1 MRKTVLLI
9 LIITVSVMINSGCKK
24 PENDPRP
31 LVITTLFPQY
41 DFARQI
47 GGEKINLKLLL
58 NPGVEAHS
66 FEPTPRDIADISKAR
81 LFIYTGRFME
91 PWAERIIKGIKN
103 ENLTVVD
110 AGKGIKLLQI
120 HEAEND
126 GHHDGDHS
134 EEDHHHH
141 GGKDP
146 HIWLDPI
153 NALSMIDNILEGL
166 INCDPDNRLYYENNA
181 EKFKK
186 EVLAL
191 HRDFTEMFKK
201 AKHKMIIFGGHYAFR
216 YFSNRYGLDYI
227 SPYSGF
233 SPDAEPS
240 PGKIAELIKVIEKT
254 GIGVIYYEELIDPR
268 VARVISEQTGV
279 EMMLLHGV
287 HNISKKDYQSGATY
301 ISIMRKNLE
310 SLKKGLEYTE

>member
-1 MRKTVLLI
+1 MRKTVLSLVM
-9 LIITVSVMINSGCKK
+9 ITAFFIVINSGCKK
-24 PENDPRP
+24 PDNDPRP

-47 GGEKINLKLLL
+47 GGEKIKLKLLL
-58 NPGVEAHS
+58 KPGVEAHS

-81 LFIYTGRFME
+81 LFIYTGSFME
-91 PWAERIIKGIKN
+91 PWAERILKGIKN
-103 ENLTVVD
+103 EHLIVVD
-110 AGKGIKLLQI
+110 AGEGIELLQI
-120 HEAEND
+120 HEAGNEEY
-126 GHHDGDHS
+126 HEGDHS
-134 EEDHHHH
+134 EEDHHH

-146 HIWLDPI
+146 HIWLDPV
-153 NALSMIDNILEGL
+153 NALSMIDNILKGL
-166 INCDPDNRLYYENNA
+166 INCDPDNRAYYESNA

-186 EVLAL
+186 EVFAL
-191 HRDFTEMFKK
+191 HRDFTDMFKK

-216 YFSNRYGLDYI
+216 YFSHRYGLDYI

-287 HNISKKDYQSGATY
+287 HNISKNDYQSGAAY

-310 SLKKGLEYTE
+310 SLKKGLGYSE